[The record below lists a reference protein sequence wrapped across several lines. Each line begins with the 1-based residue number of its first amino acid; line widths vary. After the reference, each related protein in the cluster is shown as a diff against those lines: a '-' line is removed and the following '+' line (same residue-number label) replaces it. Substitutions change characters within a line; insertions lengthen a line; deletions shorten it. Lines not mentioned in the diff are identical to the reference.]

1 MSDELSREEYD
12 ELRTELSTAAIDR
25 IDAGADP
32 EEALWEIVGGV
43 VPQLTRPVCDAIV
56 DYSEH
61 APLDALVEQVTAQRE
76 SSEDEHRRAEAITV
90 LLQEVDEVVAEEGK
104 DSAGFA

>member
-1 MSDELSREEYD
+1 MTDELSREEYED
-12 ELRTELSTAAIDR
+12 LRAKLTTAAIDR
-25 IDAGADP
+25 IDAGDDP

-43 VPQLTRPVCDAIV
+43 VPQLTRPVCDAII

-61 APLDALVEQVTAQRE
+61 VPLDALVDQVTAHRE

-90 LLQEVDEVVAEEGK
+90 LLQEVDEAVTDDGNPG
-104 DSAGFA
+104 AGFV